1 MADNG
6 GGNLSLANIDS
17 TDNNFSNIGGYNSN
31 GLVVSQIDFINKSH
45 SSRTGDIAFL
55 THNGSV
61 MSERLRITSDGLVGI
76 GTNVPQGE
84 LHVKRTSS
92 TGRIIVEGASLAQ
105 IGLRDNAGGTDS
117 KVIQIRNNAQ
127 NLLIG
132 TQTDSYQS
140 FSEKVRITS
149 AGNIGVGVA
158 NPTQK
163 LMVKG
168 IIASEATNST
178 NNWMAYTWT
187 DNTFRLNYNGA
198 GQDEV
203 NVLSSG
209 EIGLGVDP
217 TAGDGRL
224 QINGGLRVAGSAS
237 ASDTTSPYIYR
248 TSGYDHLNFATS
260 GAERLRISST
270 GKLTVTPADTT
281 SSYATTDGGIDIAQ
295 TISSTGTSASQSIGI
310 QFSLTK
316 SGQTGAI
323 AEIGAIRQGSGL
335 SALVFRTRDNSTG
348 RNERLRITS
357 GGHVNIG
364 GEYSQ
369 TDSKVSIVDV
379 SRPIAEATLNLQ
391 SSTTSGAADTGP
403 VLRFYGHSGSE
414 GRYHA
419 SIKGA
424 KENGTSGNT
433 AGYLAFNT
441 RPAGGAMAER
451 VRITSD
457 GKTGIGGLTPL
468 NLLNVNATGSMG
480 LYGTVTGKAGHSI
493 RFMRKYGSSATHNFA
508 VVDGASPH
516 GQSRLGGFVATYTFR
531 SAYGFDSDGGGHG
544 VRMLSGRVRDSGEW
558 GFDTETNYGTGDSPR
573 PTLQGVD
580 NNDGTCTLQ
589 VVNPGSTHSY
599 GEFHIVAWDCQ
610 ITTPTT

>member
-1 MADNG
+1 MGIQINGQTDTVTATDGSINVGGDVTIPGVLTYEDVTNVDSVGIVTAQSGIHVTSGQVLVAKTTISITTQGSRVDNGLITVSGNSNSTNLAVNG

-84 LHVKRTSS
+84 LHVKRTSNI
-92 TGRIIVEGASLAQ
+92 GRIIVEGASLAQ

-468 NLLNVNATGSMG
+468 NLLNVNATGF
-480 LYGTVTGKAGHSI
+480 YGI
-493 RFMRKYGSSATHNFA
+493 IWNCYR
-508 VVDGASPH
+508 
-516 GQSRLGGFVATYTFR
+516 
-531 SAYGFDSDGGGHG
+531 
-544 VRMLSGRVRDSGEW
+544 
-558 GFDTETNYGTGDSPR
+558 
-573 PTLQGVD
+573 
-580 NNDGTCTLQ
+580 
-589 VVNPGSTHSY
+589 
-599 GEFHIVAWDCQ
+599 
-610 ITTPTT
+610 